1 MNKDVAQTDDEGEK
15 DVSLEEPE
23 ELEDTEEFDEIE
35 EPEELAEYICQIIKG
50 FTADEIESI
59 VLTGEEEA
67 IEYEEKFT
75 FNGLE
80 DMLKSYE

>member
-35 EPEELAEYICQIIKG
+35 EPEEVEILEGTKG
-50 FTADEIESI
+50 FVPFT
-59 VLTGEEEA
+59 LTKLDA
-67 IEYEEKFT
+67 VEEKISS
-75 FNGLE
+75 LE
-80 DMLKSYE
+80 KI